1 MVPIEGCDGR
11 GHIPVGD
18 SGLEMRLCR
27 NLFAKALRQHLGP
40 EISNVQHV
48 KVSPLLERGPDGSFK
63 VDRTGENLLIQGA
76 WPVLL
81 PHIKL
86 ALASKGLSFGFRI
99 VTDQQIKTVYVGD
112 EHRNVRAADKE
123 AYNSVAD
130 LLGADYDLAII
141 KLGYLGHKNK
151 AAPGALKEALLVRK
165 DLNLATWIVEDPQLP
180 WTHSRNID
188 VEQFIDEHYEAVV
201 IDGTVTRR
209 DTEPDDMGTDPD
221 PDEGVILAPKRAPT
235 PRPPRPPVSAPMDVE
250 DLELPGEAA
259 KKKGWRK

>member
-27 NLFAKALRQHLGP
+27 NLFAKALRQHLGS

-48 KVSPLLERGPDGSFK
+48 KVSPLLQRKPGGGIE
-63 VDRTGENLLIQGA
+63 VDHTKDNLLIQGT
-76 WPVLL
+76 WPSLL

-86 ALASKGLSFGFRI
+86 ALASKGLSFSFRI

-112 EHRNVRAADKE
+112 EHRSVRSSDKE
-123 AYNSVAD
+123 ACNSVAD
-130 LLGADYDLAII
+130 LLGVDYDLVIV

-165 DLNLATWIVEDPQLP
+165 DLNLPTWVVEDPQFP

-188 VEQFIDEHYEAVV
+188 VEQFIDEHYEIVL
-201 IDGTVTRR
+201 IDGTSTEI
-209 DTEPDDMGTDPD
+209 TPEPDDMGTDPD
-221 PDEGVILAPKRAPT
+221 PDEGVLDTPQRVPT
-235 PRPPRPPVSAPMDVE
+235 PRSPRLPIATLMELE
-250 DLELPGEAA
+250 DLELPGET